1 MVPEGFT
8 GVIEDFAAP
17 TRTSLADGNYI
28 AWSQNDRISVFQG
41 SSAPD
46 CFRVSDA
53 SVGNTKASFV
63 AVSLEGSTEDNL
75 ISFYQENLAMYP
87 YDGKAYCKALYTD
100 SDRVTVYEIGGIPYP
115 EQQTYVDKSFPSDA
129 LVMVAV
135 TGSLSDRNLRFKAAG
150 SVLRFK
156 VRGSTVLK
164 SIKVEG
170 NGGELLSGKGR
181 VKIDLVNGGIAAEV
195 YNGSSSVTLDCG
207 SGVALDGSDAK
218 VFMLC
223 IPPTEFESGFKVTF
237 TDINGEED
245 VRTVSKSV
253 NARRGHIFGMSEI
266 TFGEPSEST
275 GEYDYIDENGI
286 NQGPGVEIDGLV
298 WAPVNCGYHE
308 SDYPWGK
315 LYQWGR
321 KYGQGYDGDLYDI
334 NGNKTGTYTDATVP
348 TVKDGSVSLITGQSE
363 SNEDYFYKNDS
374 EPWDWLSS
382 PNGYLWRIG
391 FESRLIKTE
400 YDPCPEGWR
409 VPTYAEFEALAENK
423 SSWATDSKGQVGYWF
438 SGSKPYSSSVPRV
451 FFPAAGRRDYY
462 DGKASDR
469 GLNGYY
475 WSSVSDVDFS
485 YYFYFLEYGAYLG
498 GFNRGCGSSVR
509 CVQDDAGLVPVTS
522 VSLNESSL
530 AIDEGD
536 TFTLSVT
543 ISPSDANHQSAHWW
557 SDDES
562 IATVDQTGVVTAVS
576 AGTAT
581 ITAMAGMKSA
591 TCRVTVNEKVTAQ
604 EGEYVDEYGVN
615 HGQGVEIDGVVWAP
629 VNCGYHESDY
639 PWGKLYQWG
648 RKYGQGYTTSYDA
661 SAPDLMPGP
670 VSLSVGESDYNGRY
684 FFSIESSRNW
694 LANQIDWLWNIGS
707 EDSPIKTEYD
717 PCPEG
722 WRVPTSIEL
731 SELAQNNAPMKT
743 ENGQRGRWFGRGTSD
758 FRIFLPSAGF
768 LSGRGSASYRNDEG
782 YYWSSTPFGDLA
794 YYLVSASDEVDVKY
808 YFLRTLGF
816 SIRCVKDDG
825 ELIPVSSLTLSE
837 TSLSLEKDNTSVL
850 SATIAPS
857 NANHQSAFWWS
868 EDPLV
873 ATVDEDGTVTAVSS
887 GTTTITAM
895 AGMQI
900 AVCKVTVTTA
910 SDQNVYIDEN
920 GINQGPGVEIDGVV
934 WAPVNC
940 GYHETDFK
948 YGKLYQWGRKYG
960 QGYDG
965 SLNDDDGNGV
975 GAYEDASVPVTK
987 KGPESL
993 TINRSDLYAK
1003 IFYTVDSSP
1012 YDWLSPQNDKLWNS
1026 GDEDNPV
1033 KTEYDPCPEGWRVPT
1048 FAELDNLRSNSSSW
1062 TSVDGQSGYFFSGS
1076 QSSGMKVFFPAAG
1089 RRSDDGDAYDRGRRG
1104 SYWSSSQS
1112 ESSAF
1117 YLFFENGLAS
1127 AASYNR
1133 AYGYS
1138 VRCVKYDGEL
1148 IPVSSLTLSETS
1160 LSLQED
1166 ETSKLSAT
1174 ITPSNAT
1181 HQSAFWWSED
1191 PLVATVDQNG
1201 IVTAV
1206 SAGTTTITA
1215 MAGMQIATCKVTVTT
1230 ASDQNVYIDENG
1242 INQGPGVEIDGVVWA
1257 PVNCGYHES
1266 DYPWGKLY
1274 QWGRKYG
1281 QGYTTSYDASA
1292 RIAVEGPVSLSVG
1305 QSEYNEGYFYTNEA
1319 NSSDWLIRSEGKL
1332 WNLSTADSPVK
1343 SEYDPCPDGWRVPT
1357 SPEMRNLKSNHS
1369 TWTSDDKGQK
1379 GYWFSGSQTY
1389 SSSVP
1394 RVFLPAAGSLHGGHS
1409 GAYDRGIEGE
1419 YWTSYHGSYP
1429 QEFRFTSSE
1438 LVTPLYYCSYGFSV
1452 RCVKYDGELIPVSS
1466 LSLSETSLTLE
1477 KDNTS
1482 ALSAT
1487 ITPSNANHQSAFWWS
1502 EDESVATV
1510 DRKGMITAVSAG
1522 TTTITAMAGMQIATC
1537 EVTVT
1542 TAADQSA
1549 YIDEYGIN
1557 QGHGVEIDGV
1567 VWAPVNC
1574 GYHETDFKYGKLY
1587 QWGRKYGQ
1595 GYNGN
1600 LYDMDLN
1607 VIGKTSDAVAPDLVE
1622 GRVPVEVGNHR
1633 DNENTFYI
1641 IGLGKTVW
1649 GENNVL
1655 QNADW
1660 VDESDEKLW
1669 NSGTEESPVKT
1680 GYDPCPDGWRV
1691 PTRGELMSL
1700 VSEYSLWTQND
1711 KNQTGYWFSGSLPFS
1726 EDVPRIFLPTS
1737 GSIDGKYGSGYYRNA
1752 IGEYWSSMATP
1763 TDDEADL
1770 CAEMIV
1776 FDRSSVSKAAC
1787 TYRNSGLPVRCVQE

>member
-28 AWSQNDRISVFQG
+28 AWSQNDRIAVFQG

-266 TFGEPSEST
+266 TFGQQSGSS
-275 GEYDYIDENGI
+275 GKYDYIDEYGI
-286 NQGPGVEIDGLV
+286 N
-298 WAPVNCGYHE
+298 H
-308 SDYPWGK
+308 
-315 LYQWGR
+315 
-321 KYGQGYDGDLYDI
+321 
-334 NGNKTGTYTDATVP
+334 
-348 TVKDGSVSLITGQSE
+348 GS
-363 SNEDYFYKNDS
+363 
-374 EPWDWLSS
+374 
-382 PNGYLWRIG
+382 
-391 FESRLIKTE
+391 
-400 YDPCPEGWR
+400 
-409 VPTYAEFEALAENK
+409 
-423 SSWATDSKGQVGYWF
+423 
-438 SGSKPYSSSVPRV
+438 
-451 FFPAAGRRDYY
+451 
-462 DGKASDR
+462 
-469 GLNGYY
+469 
-475 WSSVSDVDFS
+475 
-485 YYFYFLEYGAYLG
+485 
-498 GFNRGCGSSVR
+498 
-509 CVQDDAGLVPVTS
+509 
-522 VSLNESSL
+522 
-530 AIDEGD
+530 
-536 TFTLSVT
+536 
-543 ISPSDANHQSAHWW
+543 
-557 SDDES
+557 
-562 IATVDQTGVVTAVS
+562 
-576 AGTAT
+576 
-581 ITAMAGMKSA
+581 
-591 TCRVTVNEKVTAQ
+591 
-604 EGEYVDEYGVN
+604 
-615 HGQGVEIDGVVWAP
+615 GVEIDGVVWAP
-629 VNCGYHESDY
+629 VNCGYHETDFKY
-639 PWGKLYQWG
+639 GKLYQWG
-648 RKYGQGYTTSYDA
+648 RKYGQGYTGELYDVNGNIIGGYSDA
-661 SAPDLMPGP
+661 SAPAYKYEP
-670 VSLSVGESDYNGRY
+670 VSLYVGQSEENAGY
-684 FFSIESSRNW
+684 FYDIGEGSRNW
-694 LANQIDWLWNIGS
+694 LLYSADWLWNTGD
-707 EDSPIKTEYD
+707 EDNPIKTEYD
-717 PCPEG
+717 PCPDG
-722 WRVPTSIEL
+722 WRVPTYKEIDNL
-731 SELAQNNAPMKT
+731 KNNHSSWTTDSSGQTGCWFSGSRTYSSSAP
-743 ENGQRGRWFGRGTSD
+743 
-758 FRIFLPSAGF
+758 RIFIPAAGRNYIGNPRLRGFYGDYWTSNSSA
-768 LSGRGSASYRNDEG
+768 LEVENNKASTHYAFRAGG
-782 YYWSSTPFGDLA
+782 YS
-794 YYLVSASDEVDVKY
+794 V
-808 YFLRTLGF
+808 
-816 SIRCVKDDG
+816 RCVKDGG
-825 ELIPVSSLTLSE
+825 ELIPVSSLRLSE

-873 ATVDEDGTVTAVSS
+873 ATVD
-887 GTTTITAM
+887 
-895 AGMQI
+895 
-900 AVCKVTVTTA
+900 
-910 SDQNVYIDEN
+910 
-920 GINQGPGVEIDGVV
+920 
-934 WAPVNC
+934 
-940 GYHETDFK
+940 
-948 YGKLYQWGRKYG
+948 
-960 QGYDG
+960 
-965 SLNDDDGNGV
+965 
-975 GAYEDASVPVTK
+975 
-987 KGPESL
+987 
-993 TINRSDLYAK
+993 
-1003 IFYTVDSSP
+1003 
-1012 YDWLSPQNDKLWNS
+1012 
-1026 GDEDNPV
+1026 
-1033 KTEYDPCPEGWRVPT
+1033 
-1048 FAELDNLRSNSSSW
+1048 
-1062 TSVDGQSGYFFSGS
+1062 
-1076 QSSGMKVFFPAAG
+1076 
-1089 RRSDDGDAYDRGRRG
+1089 
-1104 SYWSSSQS
+1104 
-1112 ESSAF
+1112 
-1117 YLFFENGLAS
+1117 
-1127 AASYNR
+1127 
-1133 AYGYS
+1133 
-1138 VRCVKYDGEL
+1138 
-1148 IPVSSLTLSETS
+1148 
-1160 LSLQED
+1160 
-1166 ETSKLSAT
+1166 
-1174 ITPSNAT
+1174 
-1181 HQSAFWWSED
+1181 
-1191 PLVATVDQNG
+1191 QNG

-1206 SAGTTTITA
+1206 SVGTTTVTA

-1242 INQGPGVEIDGVVWA
+1242 INQGSGVEIDGVVWA

-1319 NSSDWLIRSEGKL
+1319 NRSDWLIRSEGKL

-1466 LSLSETSLTLE
+1466 LSLSETSLSLE

-1482 ALSAT
+1482 VLSAT

-1542 TAADQSA
+1542 TAAD
-1549 YIDEYGIN
+1549 
-1557 QGHGVEIDGV
+1557 
-1567 VWAPVNC
+1567 
-1574 GYHETDFKYGKLY
+1574 
-1587 QWGRKYGQ
+1587 
-1595 GYNGN
+1595 
-1600 LYDMDLN
+1600 
-1607 VIGKTSDAVAPDLVE
+1607 
-1622 GRVPVEVGNHR
+1622 
-1633 DNENTFYI
+1633 
-1641 IGLGKTVW
+1641 
-1649 GENNVL
+1649 
-1655 QNADW
+1655 
-1660 VDESDEKLW
+1660 
-1669 NSGTEESPVKT
+1669 
-1680 GYDPCPDGWRV
+1680 
-1691 PTRGELMSL
+1691 
-1700 VSEYSLWTQND
+1700 
-1711 KNQTGYWFSGSLPFS
+1711 
-1726 EDVPRIFLPTS
+1726 
-1737 GSIDGKYGSGYYRNA
+1737 
-1752 IGEYWSSMATP
+1752 
-1763 TDDEADL
+1763 
-1770 CAEMIV
+1770 
-1776 FDRSSVSKAAC
+1776 
-1787 TYRNSGLPVRCVQE
+1787 

>member
-1 MVPEGFT
+1 MKQIMKRLIYIFVTVLALSGCNEEIAPEVVPEGFT

-28 AWSQNDRISVFQG
+28 AWSQNDRIAVFQG

-348 TVKDGSVSLITGQSE
+348 TVKDGSVSLSTGQSE

-629 VNCGYHESDY
+629 VNCGYHKTDFKY
-639 PWGKLYQWG
+639 GKLYQWG
-648 RKYGQGYTTSYDA
+648 RKYGQGYEGSLYDMNGNYVSAYLDASSPKIKYDSVNLIDAQSQANANNFYASNDAPYNWADALYDA
-661 SAPDLMPGP
+661 
-670 VSLSVGESDYNGRY
+670 
-684 FFSIESSRNW
+684 
-694 LANQIDWLWNIGS
+694 LWNANTE
-707 EDSPIKTEYD
+707 EDPLKSEYD
-717 PCPEG
+717 PCPDG
-722 WRVPTSIEL
+722 WRVPTHSEL
-731 SELAQNNAPMKT
+731 SQLVKNYELGKDVYFRDGYWFSGSATYSLDVPQVFLITA
-743 ENGQRGRWFGRGTSD
+743 GQRSFNGGAMSRGYSSSYWTSGTNSNFAYTLNFD
-758 FRIFLPSAGF
+758 VTFVSMGYLTRASA
-768 LSGRGSASYRNDEG
+768 Y
-782 YYWSSTPFGDLA
+782 P
-794 YYLVSASDEVDVKY
+794 V
-808 YFLRTLGF
+808 
-816 SIRCVKDDG
+816 RCVQDDG
-825 ELIPVSSLTLSE
+825 ELVPVTSVSLNKSSLTMNEGDTYTLS
-837 TSLSLEKDNTSVL
+837 V
-850 SATIAPS
+850 TISPS
-857 NANHQSAFWWS
+857 DANHQSAHWWS
-868 EDPLV
+868 DDESI
-873 ATVDEDGTVTAVSS
+873 ATVDQTGVVTAVSA
-887 GTTTITAM
+887 GTATITAM
-895 AGMQI
+895 AGMKS
-900 AVCKVTVTTA
+900 ATCRVTVNEKVTAQEGEYV
-910 SDQNVYIDEN
+910 DEYGVN
-920 GINQGPGVEIDGVV
+920 HGQGVEIDGVV

-940 GYHETDFK
+940 GYHKTDFK

-965 SLNDDDGNGV
+965 SLYDINGNKTGTYADATV
-975 GAYEDASVPVTK
+975 PTVTSGPVSLSTGQSESNEDF
-987 KGPESL
+987 
-993 TINRSDLYAK
+993 
-1003 IFYTVDSSP
+1003 FYKNTSYPYNWLSSP
-1012 YDWLSPQNDKLWNS
+1012 DVYLWNN
-1026 GDEDNPV
+1026 GTEDNPV

-1048 FAELDNLRSNSSSW
+1048 YAELDALVDNKSSW
-1062 TSVDGQSGYFFSGS
+1062 TTD
-1076 QSSGMKVFFPAAG
+1076 
-1089 RRSDDGDAYDRGRRG
+1089 
-1104 SYWSSSQS
+1104 
-1112 ESSAF
+1112 
-1117 YLFFENGLAS
+1117 
-1127 AASYNR
+1127 
-1133 AYGYS
+1133 
-1138 VRCVKYDGEL
+1138 
-1148 IPVSSLTLSETS
+1148 
-1160 LSLQED
+1160 
-1166 ETSKLSAT
+1166 
-1174 ITPSNAT
+1174 
-1181 HQSAFWWSED
+1181 
-1191 PLVATVDQNG
+1191 
-1201 IVTAV
+1201 
-1206 SAGTTTITA
+1206 SAG
-1215 MAGMQIATCKVTVTT
+1215 QI
-1230 ASDQNVYIDENG
+1230 
-1242 INQGPGVEIDGVVWA
+1242 
-1257 PVNCGYHES
+1257 
-1266 DYPWGKLY
+1266 
-1274 QWGRKYG
+1274 
-1281 QGYTTSYDASA
+1281 
-1292 RIAVEGPVSLSVG
+1292 
-1305 QSEYNEGYFYTNEA
+1305 
-1319 NSSDWLIRSEGKL
+1319 
-1332 WNLSTADSPVK
+1332 
-1343 SEYDPCPDGWRVPT
+1343 
-1357 SPEMRNLKSNHS
+1357 
-1369 TWTSDDKGQK
+1369 
-1379 GYWFSGSQTY
+1379 GYWFSGSESY

-1394 RVFLPAAGSLHGGHS
+1394 RIFFPATGYRDRYGDAINRGSGGYYWSSRPYDYPYRLYFLS
-1409 GAYDRGIEGE
+1409 GKVSFE
-1419 YWTSYHGSYP
+1419 YGYTYACG
-1429 QEFRFTSSE
+1429 
-1438 LVTPLYYCSYGFSV
+1438 CSV
-1452 RCVKYDGELIPVSS
+1452 RCV
-1466 LSLSETSLTLE
+1466 
-1477 KDNTS
+1477 
-1482 ALSAT
+1482 
-1487 ITPSNANHQSAFWWS
+1487 Q
-1502 EDESVATV
+1502 
-1510 DRKGMITAVSAG
+1510 
-1522 TTTITAMAGMQIATC
+1522 
-1537 EVTVT
+1537 VT
-1542 TAADQSA
+1542 D
-1549 YIDEYGIN
+1549 
-1557 QGHGVEIDGV
+1557 
-1567 VWAPVNC
+1567 
-1574 GYHETDFKYGKLY
+1574 
-1587 QWGRKYGQ
+1587 
-1595 GYNGN
+1595 
-1600 LYDMDLN
+1600 
-1607 VIGKTSDAVAPDLVE
+1607 
-1622 GRVPVEVGNHR
+1622 
-1633 DNENTFYI
+1633 
-1641 IGLGKTVW
+1641 
-1649 GENNVL
+1649 
-1655 QNADW
+1655 
-1660 VDESDEKLW
+1660 
-1669 NSGTEESPVKT
+1669 
-1680 GYDPCPDGWRV
+1680 
-1691 PTRGELMSL
+1691 
-1700 VSEYSLWTQND
+1700 
-1711 KNQTGYWFSGSLPFS
+1711 
-1726 EDVPRIFLPTS
+1726 
-1737 GSIDGKYGSGYYRNA
+1737 
-1752 IGEYWSSMATP
+1752 
-1763 TDDEADL
+1763 
-1770 CAEMIV
+1770 
-1776 FDRSSVSKAAC
+1776 
-1787 TYRNSGLPVRCVQE
+1787 